1 MEHERLAV
9 DQARVRE
16 PDKGGVEHL
25 EHPVV
30 VLGRALLL
38 EAAVYVYVRL
48 LVVAAV
54 DKDVFGVFELEGED
68 EEDDLARVVASVHE
82 VAVEDPRHLL
92 ARLPE
97 GLEQMQQVVL

>member
-1 MEHERLAV
+1 
-9 DQARVRE
+9 
-16 PDKGGVEHL
+16 
-25 EHPVV
+25 
-30 VLGRALLL
+30 
-38 EAAVYVYVRL
+38 
-48 LVVAAV
+48 
-54 DKDVFGVFELEGED
+54 VFELEGED